1 VNILRTAPFK
11 AVNFYAFDFY
21 RKAFLARKEERELT
35 NWERI
40 AAGAAAG
47 ATATVVCFP
56 MDTVSIFTCA
66 CQKLHVWDTKL
77 CVLFSRLKRS
87 SLIDTGGAERCL
99 EFREAKLRGLRP

>member
-56 MDTVSIFTCA
+56 MDTVSTPMCA
-66 CQKLHVWDTKL
+66 YQKRHVWKMRL
-77 CVLFSRLKRS
+77 CVLLSRLKRS
-87 SLIDTGGAERCL
+87 CL
-99 EFREAKLRGLRP
+99 